1 MNSKD
6 AINRIMKILNL
17 VPAKFYEA
25 KTEQGVQ
32 IKMEGELELGA
43 PIYVATEEGMIPAPD
58 GTHKLD
64 DGAEIEVVDGKVDKI
79 KMGDMTN
86 DAKIEEKKEKVD
98 TKDES
103 MSEVELEFGDVKLK
117 DGGIIRIGGDEPSVG
132 LYVKKVDYDGTLSAV
147 ADGEYETEGGKII
160 SIVGGSIQG
169 YQSKSDVNP
178 KTTQDFTEAKTAEGA
193 IVESPTFDVGENIDV
208 VKDGEKSPAPDGEH
222 QVELKD
228 SEGNEVKI
236 RVQVKDG
243 KIVQRENVEEQDMSV
258 DKIAELFSNA
268 LKNLENKIDSINEK
282 YSGLESR
289 FKKFS
294 KEPAGEKVYTQ
305 KTINT
310 DEEYSNTRLD
320 NFKRMQNFLK
330 NQ

>member
-1 MNSKD
+1 MNSKE

-17 VPAKFYEA
+17 APEKFYEA

-79 KMGDMTN
+79 KMGDMTK
-86 DAKIEEKKEKVD
+86 DEEIEEKKEEVD

-132 LYVKKVDYDGTLSAV
+132 LLVKKVDYDGTLSAV
-147 ADGEYETEGGKII
+147 ADGEYETDGGKII

-178 KTTQDFTEAKTAEGA
+178 KTTQEFTEAKTADGA
-193 IVESPTFDVGENIDV
+193 IVESPTFDVGEKIDV
-208 VKDGEKSPAPDGEH
+208 VKDGEKSPAPNGEH
-222 QVELKD
+222 QVVLKD
-228 SEGNEVKI
+228 SEGKEVKI
-236 RVQVKDG
+236 RVQVEDG
-243 KIVQRENVEEQDMSV
+243 KITQRENVEEEKMSEE
-258 DKIAELFSNA
+258 KIAELFSKA
-268 LKNLENKIDSINEK
+268 LKNLENKIDAINEK
-282 YSGLESR
+282 YSGLETK
-289 FKKFS
+289 FNKFS

-310 DEEYSNTRLD
+310 EEGNSNSRLD
-320 NFKRMQNFLK
+320 NFKRMQEFLK
-330 NQ
+330 NK

>member
-1 MNSKD
+1 MNSKE

-17 VPAKFYEA
+17 APEKFYEA

-79 KMGDMTN
+79 KMGDMTK
-86 DAKIEEKKEKVD
+86 DEEIEEEKEEVD

-132 LYVKKVDYDGTLSAV
+132 LLVKKVDYDGTLSAV
-147 ADGEYETEGGKII
+147 ADGEYETDGGKII

-178 KTTQDFTEAKTAEGA
+178 KTTQEFTEAKTADGA
-193 IVESPTFDVGENIDV
+193 IVESPTFDVGEKIDV
-208 VKDGEKSPAPDGEH
+208 VKDGEKSPAPNGEH
-222 QVELKD
+222 QVVLKD
-228 SEGNEVKI
+228 SEGKEVKI
-236 RVQVKDG
+236 RVQVADG
-243 KIVQRENVEEQDMSV
+243 KITQRENVEEEKMSEE
-258 DKIAELFSNA
+258 KIAELFSKA
-268 LKNLENKIDSINEK
+268 LKNLEDKINAINEK
-282 YSGLESR
+282 YSGLETK
-289 FKKFS
+289 FNKFS

-310 DEEYSNTRLD
+310 EEGNSNSRLD
-320 NFKRMQNFLK
+320 NFKRMQEFLK
-330 NQ
+330 NK